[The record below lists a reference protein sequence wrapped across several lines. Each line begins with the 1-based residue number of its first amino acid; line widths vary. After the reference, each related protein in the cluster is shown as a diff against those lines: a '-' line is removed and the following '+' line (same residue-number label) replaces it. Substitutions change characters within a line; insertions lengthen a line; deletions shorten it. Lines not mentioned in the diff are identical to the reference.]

1 MTSIELVNNPFMF
14 NSDSG
19 DSFVMVVNPCTTA
32 KSVGDQQMLERGI
45 EDVTYSNESCDAL

>member
-1 MTSIELVNNPFMF
+1 MTSIELVNNPIMF